1 VPRVSNIV
9 VQQRLTFCQSD
20 WTFIYHGA
28 AYGSVIADER
38 EDGLAPW
45 QGTELCT
52 AVEVIFS
59 QAYNYRALADG
70 SYADSAELSAF
81 NALPGG
87 VTGDWWAHQYMSQ
100 ANQPVATNLSST
112 PFYNTN
118 SMGQTYVS
126 ARDTTVTGLPL
137 TSTTG
142 TRAKLPV
149 LHSQPSSGPPKVS
162 SICVCHLW

>member
-1 VPRVSNIV
+1 
-9 VQQRLTFCQSD
+9 
-20 WTFIYHGA
+20 
-28 AYGSVIADER
+28 VIADER
-38 EDGLAPW
+38 QDGLAPW

-70 SYADSAELSAF
+70 SYADSAELAAF

-126 ARDTTVTGLPL
+126 ARNATVVRGPPLTFTAGTRTELPL
-137 TSTTG
+137 LYGKSSPG
-142 TRAKLPV
+142 
-149 LHSQPSSGPPKVS
+149 PSKVS
-162 SICVCHLW
+162 TICLCHLW

>member
-1 VPRVSNIV
+1 
-9 VQQRLTFCQSD
+9 
-20 WTFIYHGA
+20 
-28 AYGSVIADER
+28 VIADER
-38 EDGLAPW
+38 QDGLAPW

-70 SYADSAELSAF
+70 SYADSAELAAF

-126 ARDTTVTGLPL
+126 SRKFTVAGLPL
-137 TSTTG
+137 TPIKG
-142 TRAKLPV
+142 TRTELP
-149 LHSQPSSGPPKVS
+149 LLYGQPSPGPSKVPTV
-162 SICVCHLW
+162 CVFHFW